1 MCGVSPET
9 RCAMTPD
16 SSEQGPEVIAAEAT
30 RARSLAVIEK
40 GTPLPAFRGAEMSE
54 ALTAYRELQR
64 ALDHAMPDQ
73 IMELDGKPFRKKG
86 YWRAIAVAFNL
97 RVECVTESEEVD
109 GVFQDSRPNFGWHV
123 VYRAMASNGRAATG
137 DGSCFAVEK
146 AKRRGEADPW
156 AALPRQAPRHNVR
169 SHAHTR
175 AYNRAVSN
183 LVGFGEVSAEEVD
196 RDNVDDERPAGMD
209 AETLRKW
216 LGYAMT
222 EKGGGWTKEQIVT
235 LLGTYNATN
244 AAGVPEADR
253 PAVVAS
259 LKRPPPVT
267 DEHHASFDEKERKA
281 FFAALTDLNV
291 NYDDLKA
298 YTAAHDDPKPSSML
312 PDQRAALLTML
323 RSDKGMADFR
333 AFVSVPAK

>member
-1 MCGVSPET
+1 
-9 RCAMTPD
+9 MTPD

-156 AALPRQAPRHNVR
+156 AALPRQATQHNVR

-175 AYNRAVSN
+175 AFNRAVSN

-196 RDNVDDERPAGMD
+196 RDEPARPSTAAPPSTVLDTTTGADVPASARPAPPPGYVYID
-209 AETLRKW
+209 SYRLHNGWHQLTI
-216 LGYAMT
+216 LGYDAQGGALKLSTKTQAGFTAGEAFRDGLPVKFTWKMKPNT
-222 EKGGGWTKEQIVT
+222 KGEGYLNQC
-235 LLGTYNATN
+235 
-244 AAGVPEADR
+244 EAWKP
-253 PAVVAS
+253 PAH
-259 LKRPPPVT
+259 PNDPVT
-267 DEHHASFDEKERKA
+267 AADIA
-281 FFAALTDLNV
+281 F
-291 NYDDLKA
+291 
-298 YTAAHDDPKPSSML
+298 
-312 PDQRAALLTML
+312 
-323 RSDKGMADFR
+323 
-333 AFVSVPAK
+333 